1 VEGGA
6 RAYRVESGAGAR
18 WVRGEEDGETVR
30 MRRGGSWVWMSSS
43 LVGLGSYMVRI
54 RLKLPAH
61 QTHLSMIDVY
71 YSQKSM
77 MFIIFFL
84 ITQYT
89 DAHNTHAHSPL
100 WYANPTP
107 MSTSEGLST
116 GRSGDSRTEYYLRN
130 VKIFFK
136 MLQHF

>member
-77 MFIIFFL
+77 MFIIFFN
-84 ITQYT
+84 YT
-89 DAHNTHAHSPL
+89 VHGRSQHARTL
-100 WYANPTP
+100 TP
-107 MSTSEGLST
+107 MVRKSYPYEHL
-116 GRSGDSRTEYYLRN
+116 RRTEHRQIWRFSN
-130 VKIFFK
+130 
-136 MLQHF
+136 